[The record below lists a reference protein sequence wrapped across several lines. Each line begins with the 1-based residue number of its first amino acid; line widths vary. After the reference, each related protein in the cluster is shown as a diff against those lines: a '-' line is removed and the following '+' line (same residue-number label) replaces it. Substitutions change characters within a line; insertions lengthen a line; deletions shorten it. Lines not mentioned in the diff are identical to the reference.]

1 MSTPVLNNGL
11 FLRDTNYKVSSHV
24 DSYHL
29 VNMLKSSEPMDLGP
43 VDLWAM
49 SQKVEMPLYQ
59 MASFGGKNTILV
71 DNPRGEYKWQ
81 TPVVQDLPYIVENI
95 ETGNNLLGQD
105 GTTFKIKLNKRS
117 FGHGDIITY
126 DKYKGEELFITADDI
141 LPAGDG
147 FIYTVQLVNKNNVA
161 SLDKAYLKPGTK
173 FFRKGSA
180 RGEYGEKFSD
190 IGELSAGFREYYN
203 FVGGAE
209 AHVHYSVSS
218 RAEMMMKGGMN
229 ADGTVPV
236 TEIWRSFD
244 ANIAKD
250 PSLTNIDAMVSKMG
264 KDYIKKA
271 YDNGD
276 LSRTFV
282 TKMEAA
288 HLSKIANDIET
299 YLMWGKGGR
308 IKQDGPDDI
317 RLSVGLWDQLDNS
330 FKRIYNKSGF
340 SLELFRSEIFNFY
353 NGKVDFKGPDPSRQ
367 IIVQTG
373 MAGMKMVNEAIK
385 KEAFNIA
392 GASAGQNNALFTDM
406 SKAGIGAISG
416 NNAMDLNFGFAFTSY
431 TIPFLANVKFV
442 LNPAFD
448 NVHTNDIENP
458 IIDGFP
464 LSSYNFIVFDIT
476 DNTNDNIFLLKM
488 KWDSELKWFY
498 QNGTMDYM
506 GRSQGFASVGNFN
519 GYRVFMSQMMPS
531 IWVKDPTK
539 VLKIVMRNPITG
551 GSF

>member
-29 VNMLKSSEPMDLGP
+29 QNMLRNTEPMDLGP

-59 MASFGGKNTILV
+59 MASFGGKNTIEV
-71 DNPRGEYKWQ
+71 NNARGEYKWQ
-81 TPVVQDLPYIVENI
+81 TPIVQDLPYIVEDV
-95 ETGNNLLGQD
+95 EPSVATLGQD
-105 GTTFKIKLNKRS
+105 GTTFKIKVNKRS

-126 DKYKGEELFITADDI
+126 DKYRGAELYITADEI
-141 LPAGDG
+141 LPSGDG
-147 FIYTVQLVNKNNVA
+147 YVYTVQLVNNDNLK

-180 RGEYGEKFSD
+180 RGEYGERFSD
-190 IGELSAGFREYYN
+190 MGDMNAGFREFYN

-218 RAEMMMKGGMN
+218 RAELMMKGGMN

-236 TEIWRSFD
+236 TEIWRNFD
-244 ANIAKD
+244 KSID
-250 PSLTNIDAMVSKMG
+250 PSINSLDSMISKMG
-264 KDYIKKA
+264 KDWVKKS
-271 YDNGD
+271 YDNGN
-276 LSRTFV
+276 LSRSFV
-282 TKMEAA
+282 TNLEAA
-288 HLSKIANDIET
+288 HLTKISSDIET
-299 YLMWGKGGR
+299 YLMWGQGGR
-308 IKQDGPDDI
+308 VKQDGPDDI
-317 RLSVGLWDQLDNS
+317 RLSVGLWSQLDNS
-330 FKRIYNKSGF
+330 YKKIYNKSEF
-340 SLELFRSEIFNFY
+340 NLELFRSELFNFY
-353 NGKVDFKGPDPSRQ
+353 NGKVEFKGPDPKRQ
-367 IIVQTG
+367 VIVQTG
-373 MAGMKMVNEAIK
+373 MGGMKLVNEAIK
-385 KEAFNIA
+385 KEALGA
-392 GASAGQNNALFTDM
+392 GLVVQAAD
-406 SKAGIGAISG
+406 IGAITG
-416 NNAMDLNFGFAFTSY
+416 KGMDLNFGFAFTSY

-476 DNTNDNIFLLKM
+476 DNTNDNIYLLKL
-488 KWDSELKWFY
+488 KWDNALKWFY

-506 GRSQGFASVGNFN
+506 GRSQGFASSGNFN
-519 GYRVFMSQMMPS
+519 GYRVFMTQTMPA

-539 VLKIVMRNPITG
+539 VLKIVMKNPITG
-551 GSF
+551 YSF

>member
-1 MSTPVLNNGL
+1 MATPVLNNGL
-11 FLRDTNYKVSSHV
+11 FLRDTTYKVSSHV

-29 VNMLKSSEPMDLGP
+29 QNMLRSSEPMDLGP

-49 SQKVEMPLYQ
+49 TQKVEMPLYQ
-59 MASFGGKNTILV
+59 MASFGGKNTIMV
-71 DNPRGEYKWQ
+71 DNARGEYKWQ
-81 TPVVQDLPYIVENI
+81 TPIVQDLPYIVEDV
-95 ETGNNLLGQD
+95 EPTQTALGAD
-105 GTTFKIKLNKRS
+105 GVTFKIKINRRV

-126 DKYKGEELFITADDI
+126 DKYKGLELYVVPTEDI
-141 LPAGDG
+141 LPTGDG
-147 FIYTVQLVNKNNVA
+147 FIYTVQLVNNNNTA
-161 SLDKAYLKPGTK
+161 TLDKKYLKPGTK

-180 RGEYGEKFSD
+180 RGEYGERFSD
-190 IGELSAGFREYYN
+190 IGELQNGFREYYN

-209 AHVHYSVSS
+209 AHVHYSISS
-218 RAEMMMKGGMN
+218 RADMMMKGGLN

-244 ANIAKD
+244 KNLD
-250 PSLTNIDAMVSKMG
+250 PSITKIDDMVKAMG
-264 KDYIKKA
+264 KDYIKKS
-271 YDNGD
+271 YDNGN
-276 LSRTFV
+276 LTRSFV
-282 TKMEAA
+282 TNLEAA
-288 HLSKIANDIET
+288 HLSKVANDIET
-299 YLMWGKGGR
+299 YLMWGQGGR

-317 RLSVGLWDQLDNS
+317 RLSVGLWSQLDNS
-330 FKRIYNKSGF
+330 FKRIYNKSTF
-340 SLELFRSEIFNFY
+340 NLELFRSEIFNFY
-353 NGKVDFKGPDPSRQ
+353 NGKVEFKGPDPGRQ

-373 MAGMKMVNEAIK
+373 MAGMRMVNEAIK
-385 KEAFNIA
+385 KEAFTANLGSSYSGLVA
-392 GASAGQNNALFTDM
+392 NMDKSGV
-406 SKAGIGAISG
+406 GAITG

-476 DNTNDNIFLLKM
+476 DNTNDNIFLLKL
-488 KWDSELKWFY
+488 KWDSEMKWFY

-506 GRSQGFASVGNFN
+506 GRSQGFASSGNFN
-519 GYRVFMSQMMPS
+519 GYRVFMTQTMPS